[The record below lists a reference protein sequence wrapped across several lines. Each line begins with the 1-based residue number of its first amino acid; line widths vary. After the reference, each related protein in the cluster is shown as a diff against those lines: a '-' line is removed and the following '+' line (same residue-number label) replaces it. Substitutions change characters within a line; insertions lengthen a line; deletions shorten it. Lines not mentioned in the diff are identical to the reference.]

1 MISVFLLA
9 VLLSPFSSAP
19 LDASQVR
26 HALES
31 RYHQAR
37 TLRAVFFEKYTD
49 GNGGGTAESGVLYF
63 SRPDRMRWDYESP
76 RSKMFL
82 VDGTNVW
89 YYVPDDHVVSRARIR
104 QSSDWRTPIAF
115 LAGKMDLGRFCRS
128 LDLVNPGE
136 NSSDDLLDPH
146 DSLLRCVPR
155 GESSDQGGSVQEV
168 LFEVQ
173 PDGYLSRIL
182 IREPGNLVTEFRFGQ
197 WQENLDI
204 PEIKFHFVPPPG
216 VSVVDE
222 QSLLDSAQ

>member
-1 MISVFLLA
+1 MFPILVALLIHSGSFASV
-9 VLLSPFSSAP
+9 
-19 LDASQVR
+19 DTVR
-26 HALES
+26 HVLES
-31 RYHQAR
+31 RYHTAR

-49 GNGGGTAESGVLYF
+49 GNGGGTAESGVVYF

-89 YYVPDDHVVSRARIR
+89 YYVPDDHVVSRARIK

-115 LAGKMDLGRFCRS
+115 LAGKMDLGRFCRT
-128 LDLVNPGE
+128 LDLVTPGD
-136 NSSDDLLDPH
+136 SPTDKPLDSR
-146 DSLLRCVPR
+146 DSVIRCVPR
-155 GESSDQGGSVQEV
+155 GEASDQGGAVQEI

-197 WQENLDI
+197 WQENIDI
-204 PEIKFHFVPPPG
+204 PEIKFHFVPPAG
-216 VSVVDE
+216 VSIVDE
-222 QSLLDSAQ
+222 ESLLDSAQ

>member
-1 MISVFLLA
+1 MLLLVAFLFILGTPA
-9 VLLSPFSSAP
+9 GSSPDVSS
-19 LDASQVR
+19 VR

-49 GNGGGTAESGVLYF
+49 GNGGGTAESGTLLF

-82 VDGTNVW
+82 VDGANVW
-89 YYVPDDHVVSRARIR
+89 YYVPDDHVVSRARIK

-128 LDLVNPGE
+128 LDLPNPA
-136 NSSDDLLDPH
+136 SDPLDKPVDPQ
-146 DSLLRCVPR
+146 DSVLRCVPR

-173 PDGYLSRIL
+173 PSGYLSRIL
-182 IREPGNLVTEFRFGQ
+182 IREPGNLQTEFRFGQ
-197 WQENLDI
+197 WQENIDI
-204 PEIKFHFVPPPG
+204 PEIQFHFVPPKN

-222 QSLLDSAQ
+222 QSLLGSAQ

>member
-1 MISVFLLA
+1 MAILFLLA
-9 VLLSPFSSAP
+9 LFSGPYASASRDLST
-19 LDASQVR
+19 VR
-26 HALES
+26 RALES

-49 GNGGGTAESGVLYF
+49 GNGGGTAESGTLYF

-89 YYVPDDHVVSRARIR
+89 YYVPDDHVVSRARIK
-104 QSSDWRTPIAF
+104 QSFDWRTPVAF
-115 LAGKMDLGRFCRS
+115 LAGKMDLGKFCRS
-128 LDLVNPGE
+128 LTLV
-136 NSSDDLLDPH
+136 SSAGSASDAALDPQ
-146 DSLLRCVPR
+146 DSVLRCVPR

-173 PDGYLSRIL
+173 PTGYLSRIL
-182 IREPGNLVTEFRFGQ
+182 IREPGNLQTEFRFGQ
-197 WQENLDI
+197 WQENIDI

-222 QSLLDSAQ
+222 QSLLDTAH

>member
-1 MISVFLLA
+1 MTQLFLLVA
-9 VLLSPFSSAP
+9 LIGPPASASRDLSA
-19 LDASQVR
+19 VR

-37 TLRAVFFEKYTD
+37 TLRAVFYEKYTD
-49 GNGGGTAESGVLYF
+49 GNGGGTAESGTLYF

-89 YYVPDDHVVSRARIR
+89 YYVPDDHVVSRARIK

-115 LAGKMDLGRFCRS
+115 LAGKMDLGKFCRS
-128 LDLVNPGE
+128 ISLVYPTGK
-136 NSSDDLLDPH
+136 SSDEALDPQ
-146 DSLLRCVPR
+146 DSVLRCIPR
-155 GESSDQGGSVQEV
+155 DESSDQGGSVLEV

-173 PDGYLSRIL
+173 PTGYLSRIL
-182 IREPGNLVTEFRFGQ
+182 IREPGNLQTEFRFGQ
-197 WQENLDI
+197 WQENIDI

-222 QSLLDSAQ
+222 QSLLNSAQ

>member
-1 MISVFLLA
+1 MCLLWT
-9 VLLSPFSSAP
+9 VLLLSRLGPSSTDVSA
-19 LDASQVR
+19 VR
-26 HALES
+26 RALES

-37 TLRAVFFEKYTD
+37 TLRADFFEKYTD

-63 SRPDRMRWDYESP
+63 SRPERMRWDYESP

-89 YYVPDDHVVSRARIR
+89 YYVPDDHVVSRARIK
-104 QSSDWRTPIAF
+104 QSSDWRTPVAF
-115 LAGKMDLGRFCRS
+115 LAGKMDLGRFCRT
-128 LDLVNPGE
+128 LDLQTPSE
-136 NSSDDLLDPH
+136 NSPDKPLDPR
-146 DSLLRCVPR
+146 DSILRCVPR

-182 IREPGNLVTEFRFGQ
+182 IREPGDLLTEFRFGQ
-197 WQENLDI
+197 WQENIDI

-216 VSVVDE
+216 VSIVDE